1 MMGMSSHC
9 RQVNHYT
16 SASTLY
22 GPLHSQQG
30 VALYKKAIEDAV
42 KQGGKIEYGGKVM
55 DRPGN
60 FVEPTIVSGLK
71 HNAEIVQRET
81 FAPIVYALK
90 CKVGVD
96 IY

>member
-1 MMGMSSHC
+1 
-9 RQVNHYT
+9 
-16 SASTLY
+16 
-22 GPLHSQQG
+22 
-30 VALYKKAIEDAV
+30 
-42 KQGGKIEYGGKVM
+42 M

-90 CKVGVD
+90 CKVRID
-96 IY
+96 KIFPKLKTKK